1 MLATNENTVQQHQPC
16 KAVPAVVD
24 DKTKSTYVARKSSQD
39 ASELTSLKTQESK
52 AVQHSPRIPESIE
65 TNINTNTA
73 IVLPPTKQKASQSI
87 SETKLD
93 VKPNEHETR
102 PDFECYQCKKSFP
115 QSSIHLVQNF
125 RYDTLLADDFYA
137 YLCGKCAGGN
147 ERLYRLKLDW
157 NDVVLLALLNL
168 SADEGGGVVIAGS
181 KYFAIQDVYEFV
193 DEHWNLF
200 WVKDKTEL
208 TIDSLRNALA
218 GPLFVPHSVESSGQ
232 MEQVWTVDTNNLYND
247 KILERS
253 VEYLIDESGLLTK
266 ISDEPSAPSTP
277 STDTSFFEST
287 KYPPI
292 MCQIC
297 RKVYPQ
303 SEIPMLERWSY
314 EILYGDNLFVFNCRE
329 CVQEPALYR
338 LQMTWGDVVT
348 LVLFNLI
355 LTTEPRITLNNI
367 LFFDCETQ
375 ICEFALDNWRKMMRY
390 PKPSLAK
397 LSSALKTCMAKEQ
410 HVVAIKNASNEP
422 EHKKCSWWGI
432 DVQKFIKMQDVV
444 GKPRKIE
451 SLVTNDGTL
460 VEVPV
465 PAITTPNSSP
475 KAVAPQSKEKKKRKS
490 EGSQT
495 IADQPQ
501 PAEKKQRGPVVS
513 KWDIKRQEL
522 AARFESS
529 RRELSQKIDIN
540 FPPRARIEA
549 NAMNQA
555 DNYVSRPINN
565 EKTTSVRVRS
575 ASSEKNIKNSSL
587 PGKFIVTIAMSFEQ
601 VKLRGEIILAAI
613 SKGKSNQ
620 EIKELL
626 ALAEL
631 G

>member
-1 MLATNENTVQQHQPC
+1 MLATNENTVEQHQLS

-24 DKTKSTYVARKSSQD
+24 DENKPSYVSSKSSRD
-39 ASELTSLKTQESK
+39 ASEPTSQKTQESP
-52 AVQHSPRIPESIE
+52 VQHSPRIPESIE

-73 IVLPPTKQKASQSI
+73 IGRSPTKQKAFTSI
-87 SETKLD
+87 SEAHLN
-93 VKPNEHETR
+93 VKSNEHETR

-115 QSSIHLVQNF
+115 QSSINLVQNF

-157 NDVVLLALLNL
+157 NDVVLLALLNMI
-168 SADEGGGVVIAGS
+168 ADEGGDGVVIAGTT
-181 KYFAIQDVYEFV
+181 YFAIQDVYEFV

-208 TIDSLRNALA
+208 TKDNLRKALA
-218 GPLFVPHSVESSGQ
+218 GPLFVPHTVESCGQ
-232 MEQVWTVDTNNLYND
+232 MEQMWTVDTNNLYND
-247 KILERS
+247 KILERN
-253 VEYLIDESGLLTK
+253 VEYSIDESGLLTK
-266 ISDEPSAPSTP
+266 ISEEPTAPSTP

-292 MCQIC
+292 MCQLC

-303 SEIPMLERWSY
+303 VEIPMIDSWSY

-355 LTTEPRITLNNI
+355 LTAEPRITLNNI
-367 LFFDCETQ
+367 LFFDRETQ
-375 ICEFALDNWRKMMRY
+375 ICEFALDNWSKMMRY

-410 HVVAIKNASNEP
+410 HVVAIKNVSNEP

-460 VEVPV
+460 IEVPV
-465 PAITTPNSSP
+465 SAKTTPHSSP
-475 KAVAPQSKEKKKRKS
+475 KAVAPHSKEKKKRKS
-490 EGSQT
+490 EVSQT

-522 AARFESS
+522 AAKFESS
-529 RRELSQKIDIN
+529 RRELSQKFDIN

-555 DNYVSRPINN
+555 DNIVSRPINN
-565 EKTTSVRVRS
+565 EKTSVRVRS
-575 ASSEKNIKNSSL
+575 ASSEKNVKNSSL
-587 PGKFIVTIAMSFEQ
+587 PGKFIVT
-601 VKLRGEIILAAI
+601 KLWV
-613 SKGKSNQ
+613 SSKSN
-620 EIKELL
+620 
-626 ALAEL
+626 
-631 G
+631 